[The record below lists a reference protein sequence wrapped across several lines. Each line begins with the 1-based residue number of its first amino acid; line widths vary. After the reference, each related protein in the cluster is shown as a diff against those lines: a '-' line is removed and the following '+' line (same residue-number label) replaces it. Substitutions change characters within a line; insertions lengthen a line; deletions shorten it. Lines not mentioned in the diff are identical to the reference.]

1 MTGKWID
8 ISQPLQNNIAE
19 WPGDTPFSYEV
30 AYSKAETGSVNI
42 GKLTTSTHM
51 GTHIDA
57 PFHFDDNGLKVL
69 DLPIDLYIGRARV
82 LDFSGKESIGR
93 ADLEDID
100 FGGAER
106 ILLKTGSRPD
116 SNVFPVKFTYLRTDI
131 GPLLKERGV
140 RLIGIDAPS
149 VDPETSKTVSA
160 HHSLNENGVLIL
172 ENIVLSAVEPGDYE
186 LIALPLPL
194 KDGDGSPVR
203 AVLRSMEEGNNNHD

>member
-8 ISQPLQNNIAE
+8 ISQPLQNGIAE

-30 AYSKAETGSVNI
+30 RFAKMDTGSVNI
-42 GKLTTSTHM
+42 GKMTTSMHM

-57 PFHFDDNGLKVL
+57 PFHFDDNGLKVH
-69 DLPIDLYIGRARV
+69 DLPIDLYIGRALV
-82 LDFSGKESIGR
+82 IDVTGVEYVGR
-93 ADLEDID
+93 AELESID

-116 SNVFPVKFTYLRTDI
+116 ANVFPQKFTVLRADI

-140 RLIGIDAPS
+140 RLIGIDTPS
-149 VDPETSKTVSA
+149 VDPEESKLMEA
-160 HHSLNENGVLIL
+160 HHALNDNGVMIL
-172 ENIVLSAVEPGDYE
+172 ENIVLTAVEPGDYE

-194 KDGDGSPVR
+194 RDGDGSPVR
-203 AVLRSMEEGNNNHD
+203 AVLRRYYGRCGHE

>member
-82 LDFSGKESIGR
+82 LDVSGKESIGR

-116 SNVFPVKFTYLRTDI
+116 PNVFPVKFTYLRTDI

-140 RLIGIDAPS
+140 RLVGIDGPS

-203 AVLRSMEEGNNNHD
+203 AVLRLMEEGNNNHD

>member
-1 MTGKWID
+1 MTGKWMD
-8 ISQPLQNNIAE
+8 ISQPLQKGIAE

-30 AYSKAETGSVNI
+30 AFSTVDTGSVNI

-69 DLPIDLYIGRARV
+69 ELPIDLYIGRARV
-82 LDFSGKESIGR
+82 IDVSGCDSVGRKE
-93 ADLEDID
+93 LEGVD

-106 ILLKTGSRPD
+106 ILLKTLSRPD
-116 SNVFPVKFTYLRTDI
+116 PNVFPTSFTYLRADI

-140 RLIGIDAPS
+140 RLIGLDTPS
-149 VDPETSKTVSA
+149 VDPEDSKTMDG
-160 HHSLNENGVLIL
+160 HHALNNNGVMIL
-172 ENIVLSAVEPGDYE
+172 ENIVLDTIEPGDYD

-194 KDGDGSPVR
+194 AESDGSPVR
-203 AVLRSMEEGNNNHD
+203 AVIRAIEGGE

>member
-30 AYSKAETGSVNI
+30 AFTKAETGSVNI

-57 PFHFDDNGLKVL
+57 PFHFDENGMKVL

-82 LDFSGKESIGR
+82 LDVSGKESVGR
-93 ADLEDID
+93 SDVEDID

-116 SNVFPVKFTYLRTDI
+116 ATIFPPSFTYLRADI

-140 RLIGIDAPS
+140 RLIGVDTPS
-149 VDPETSKTVSA
+149 VDPEISKTVEA
-160 HHSLNENGVLIL
+160 HHSLNENGVMIL
-172 ENIVLSAVEPGDYE
+172 ENIVLSEVEPGDYE

-194 KDGDGSPVR
+194 QDGDGSPVR
-203 AVLRSMEEGNNNHD
+203 AVLRAMEGSPHQS

>member
-1 MTGKWID
+1 MTEKWID

-19 WPGDTPFSYEV
+19 WPGDTPFTYEV
-30 AYSKAETGSVNI
+30 AYAKTDSGSVNV
-42 GKLTTSTHM
+42 GKMTMSAHL

-82 LDFSGKESIGR
+82 IDMTGAESVGR
-93 ADLEDID
+93 AELEGLD

-116 SNVFPVKFTYLRTDI
+116 ANVFPKNFTVLRADI

-140 RLIGIDAPS
+140 RLIGVDTPS
-149 VDPETSKTVSA
+149 VDPETSKLMEA
-160 HHSLNENGVLIL
+160 HHALNDNGVMIL
-172 ENIVLSAVEPGDYE
+172 ENIVLRAVEPGDYE

-194 KDGDGSPVR
+194 QDGDGSPVR
-203 AVLRSMEEGNNNHD
+203 AVLRRYAHD